1 MSSRSPTD
9 QADVSPAGDGRDP
22 SASGAHAPL
31 QVAPSPHLADSGFS
45 TRRMM
50 IDVLIGM
57 APVVGI
63 AVYVF
68 HWYAVVQVGF
78 CILGC
83 VGTELALNRLG
94 GRASSLGDWSAVVTG
109 VILGLS
115 LPWSSPWYVPVL
127 GSVVAIGLGKA
138 VFGGLG
144 CNIFNPAM
152 VGRAFVMLSFARQMG
167 APAYIVTGGE
177 ETGLDV
183 VTQATPLA
191 IAKQLAADFAAGRV
205 TAGDLQV
212 QLDHAPKIWALFIGQ
227 VNGSLGETSAL
238 AIALGGLYL
247 LVRRVISWE
256 IPAGVLLV
264 SLVAVELGYYTE
276 LTPFGPLHHLISGS
290 LLFGA
295 FFIATD
301 PVTSPLTSR
310 GKLIYGMGIG
320 LLVVVMRLFS
330 SYPEGVMFAVLVMNA
345 AVPLLNR
352 WTIPRPL
359 GGIPPSKNAKA

>member
-1 MSSRSPTD
+1 MTPGSPTNKPEIK
-9 QADVSPAGDGRDP
+9 PAGGEEP
-22 SASGAHAPL
+22 GLGGGHAVL
-31 QVAPSPHLADSGFS
+31 QVAPSPHVSQATF
-45 TRRMM
+45 TTQRMM
-50 IDVLIGM
+50 IDVIVGM
-57 APVVGI
+57 LPVMGVAI
-63 AVYVF
+63 YVF
-68 HWYAVVQVGF
+68 HWYAVVQIGL
-78 CILGC
+78 CILAC
-83 VGTELALNRLG
+83 VGTEVVLAWSS
-94 GRASSLGDWSAVVTG
+94 GRPSTVSDWTAVVTG
-109 VILGLS
+109 IILGLS

-127 GSVVAIGLGKA
+127 GSIVAIGLGKI

-167 APAYIVTGGE
+167 APAYMVKTGT

-191 IAKQLAADFAAGRV
+191 IAKQLAADLAAGRV
-205 TAGDLQV
+205 SVGDLQV
-212 QLDHAPKIWALFIGQ
+212 QLEEAPKIWALFIGQ

-238 AIALGGLYL
+238 AIAIGGLYL
-247 LVRRVISWE
+247 LWRRVISWQ
-256 IPAGVLLV
+256 IPAGVMLV
-264 SLVAVELGYYTE
+264 SLVFVELGHWTE

-301 PVTSPLTSR
+301 PVTSPLTGK
-310 GKLIYGMGIG
+310 GKLLYGMGTGFLI
-320 LLVVVMRLFS
+320 VVIRLFS

-345 AVPLLNR
+345 TVPLMNR

-359 GGIPPSKNAKA
+359 GGPSPSKADKG

>member
-1 MSSRSPTD
+1 VD
-9 QADVSPAGDGRDP
+9 EHGL
-22 SASGAHAPL
+22 L
-31 QVAPSPHLADSGFS
+31 QVAPSPHLADTAFT

-57 APVVGI
+57 APVMGVAI
-63 AVYVF
+63 YVF
-68 HWYAVVQVGF
+68 HWYAVVQVGL
-78 CILGC
+78 CILAC
-83 VGTELALNRLG
+83 VGTELVLNWLR
-94 GRASSLGDWSAVVTG
+94 GRPSTLGDWTAVVTG

-127 GSVVAIGLGKA
+127 GSAVAIGLGKF

-167 APAYIVTGGE
+167 APAYMVTSGK

-205 TAGDLQV
+205 TAGDLQL
-212 QLDHAPKIWALFIGQ
+212 QMEEAPRIWALFIGQ

-238 AIALGGLYL
+238 AIAVGGAYL
-247 LVRRVISWE
+247 LARRVISWE
-256 IPAGVLLV
+256 IPVGVLLV
-264 SLVAVELGYYTE
+264 ALISVELGHYTE

-301 PVTSPLTSR
+301 PVSSPLTTP
-310 GKLIYGMGIG
+310 GKLVYGMGIG
-320 LLVVVMRLFS
+320 FLIVVMRLFS

-345 AVPLLNR
+345 MVPLLNR

-359 GGIPPSKNAKA
+359 GGAPPSKKS